1 MKKTLVVIVGPTAV
15 GKTKISIRVAQ
26 RFNTEIISA
35 DARQLYQGMRI
46 GTAAPSQEDL
56 SLVRHHF
63 INSIPLTTTYSAGDF
78 EHDALLK
85 LDSLFKT
92 HDVVVLAGGSGL
104 FVRALISG
112 LDAFPAVDK
121 NVTRQLK
128 DLLVNEGIGVLRQML
143 IEKDPEY
150 ASTVDL
156 DNPHRLIRAL
166 SVCISSGR
174 HYSSFR
180 KGKAVARS
188 FDNIMIGLQTDRKKL
203 YDRIDARVDRMMS
216 EGLLEEVRAMQPFAA
231 ANALQTV
238 GYQELFDY
246 LEGKLTLQGAV
257 ALIKQHSRNYAKRQL
272 TWFRREKNITWFDA
286 ADEEG
291 ILAFLHTALPH

>member
-15 GKTKISIRVAQ
+15 GKTKISLRVAQ

-63 INSIPLTTTYSAGDF
+63 IHSIPLTTTYSAGDF

-92 HDVVVLAGGSGL
+92 YDVVVMAGGSGL

-121 NVTRQLK
+121 SVTKQLK
-128 DLLVNEGIGVLRQML
+128 DLLVNEGIGVIRQML

-166 SVCISSGR
+166 SVCICSGKP
-174 HYSSFR
+174 YSSFR
-180 KGKAVARS
+180 KGKAVVRS
-188 FDNIMIGLQTDRKKL
+188 FNNMMIGLHTDRKKL
-203 YDRIDARVDRMMS
+203 YERIDARVDRMMS
-216 EGLLEEVRAMQPFAA
+216 EGLLEEVRALQPFAA
-231 ANALQTV
+231 SNALQTV
-238 GYQELFDY
+238 GYQELLDY
-246 LEGKLTLQGAV
+246 LEGKLTLQEAV

-291 ILAFLHTALPH
+291 ILAFLHTALPQ